1 MRMKNKDDALFGPYP
16 VEFATQGDSQPEV
29 NDSVDIRG
37 LAMTLWRGK
46 WIVAICLLIAYVM
59 AYLSVSQIRPT
70 YRASTTVMFDIQQA
84 NIVDLQEVI
93 TDQGFDRGRLEDQM
107 LVLSSTKLIQRVI
120 DAQRLHQD
128 PEFNLTLRVPE
139 PTLSDRISDVISLP
153 PEVTEIFED
162 LGLVTPE
169 APESEN
175 PTVISEE
182 QKKRLEAS
190 IVRQVTNR
198 LFLNPVGNSRV
209 LNISF
214 VADDPQTAAAIAN
227 EVANEYIVDQ
237 LEAKLEATRAA
248 TAWLSVR
255 VEELRVRLQTAENS
269 VQDARAEITQERGQS
284 LEITRQQ
291 LAALNNALAQARS
304 ETTKQLTSF
313 DRLSSAL
320 EDPNAIDTV
329 KEFREAPI
337 IVELRNRETKLLS
350 EITTLAA
357 SVSQANPSLELA
369 RRELDGLRQEI
380 NERALFEARQ
390 IVAATENDL
399 QSARQQEAALLADVR
414 ELEQKALLQT
424 TDELRLRQLER
435 EAQASRALYENF
447 LGRLQETNAQ
457 EDLQAADAR
466 VLSPAEI
473 PAFPQQQ
480 QRQRTMMLTMFM
492 GGAIGVAIVYLLN
505 YLNNTFRSPGQL
517 EELTGETILGTI
529 PTLGAR
535 MKRFSV
541 LENLRSKPGSSM
553 AESIRNLR
561 TSILMSN
568 IDKPPKV
575 VMFTSSVP
583 REGKTT
589 TAMMMAMTSRQMG
602 KSAILVD
609 CDLRLPALARMI
621 PDDGDRPGLM
631 AVLAGTCN
639 IADAIYQDKES
650 GLHVLLTKA
659 SERQGAINAADTL
672 SSHRFQQLIKMLC
685 ENYEL
690 VILDTPPALI
700 VTDARILARLA
711 DAVVYAVR
719 WDKTPRG
726 AVLEG
731 LKELRSVNAPI
742 AGMAMTF
749 INEARA
755 TRYSYDG
762 YSYYKGRYKDYY
774 TT

>member
-1 MRMKNKDDALFGPYP
+1 MKNEKDNLFGPIP
-16 VEFATQGDSQPEV
+16 VDIAPSSEPPQQF
-29 NDSVDIRG
+29 NDSIDIRS

-46 WIVAICLLIAYVM
+46 WIVAICLLISYVI
-59 AYLSVSQIRPT
+59 AYLSVSQIVPT
-70 YRASTTVMFDIQQA
+70 YRANTTVMFDIQQS

-93 TDQGFDRGRLEDQM
+93 ADQGFDRGRLEDQM
-107 LVLSSTKLIQRVI
+107 LVLSSTKLIERVI
-120 DAQRLHQD
+120 EAQRLHRD
-128 PEFNLTLRVPE
+128 PEFNPSLRIPK
-139 PTLSDRISDVISLP
+139 PTLSDRIGQIISLP
-153 PEVTEIFED
+153 PEITD
-162 LGLVTPE
+162 LLQDFGLVRPD
-169 APESEN
+169 APQTEN
-175 PTVISEE
+175 PQVIAEE
-182 QKKRLEAS
+182 RDAKLQAT
-190 IVRQVTNR
+190 IVRNVTAG
-198 LFLNPVGNSRV
+198 LELSPVGNSRV
-209 LNISF
+209 LDIAF
-214 VADDPQTAAAIAN
+214 VADDPQTAAAVAN
-227 EVANEYIVDQ
+227 QIANEYIVDQ

-255 VEELRVRLQTAENS
+255 VEELRVRLQAAENA
-269 VQDARAEITQERGQS
+269 VQSARAEFTEERGQG
-284 LEITRQQ
+284 LDVTRQQ
-291 LAALNNALAQARS
+291 LGALNNALASARG
-304 ETTKQLTSF
+304 ETTRALTKF
-313 DRLSSAL
+313 ERLKAAL
-320 EDPNAIDTV
+320 DDPASISNV
-329 KEFREAPI
+329 SEFRNAPV
-337 IVELRNRETKLLS
+337 IVELRNRETKLQS
-350 EITTLAA
+350 EITKLQA
-357 SVSQANPSLELA
+357 SVSRVNPSLELA
-369 RRELDGLRQEI
+369 QRELEGLRQEI
-380 NERALFEARQ
+380 STRAMSEARQ
-390 IVAATENDL
+390 IVAAAENDL
-399 QSARQQEAALLADVR
+399 KSARQQEAALLGQVR
-414 ELEQKALLQT
+414 ELEQKSLLQAE
-424 TDELRLRQLER
+424 DELRLRQLER
-435 EAQASRALYENF
+435 EAQASRVLYENF

-466 VLSPAEI
+466 VLSPAEV
-473 PAFPQQQ
+473 PARAQSQ
-480 QRQRTMMLTMFM
+480 QRQRTMTLTMFL

-505 YLNNTFRSPGQL
+505 YLNNTFRSPQQL
-517 EELTGETILGTI
+517 EEMTGETVLGTI
-529 PTLGAR
+529 PSLGSR
-535 MKRFSV
+535 IKRSAV
-541 LENLRSKPGSSM
+541 LEDLRNKPGSSM

-631 AVLAGTCN
+631 SVLAGTCN
-639 IADAIYQDKES
+639 IADAIHQDKES
-650 GLHVLLTKA
+650 GLHVLLTKS

-711 DAVVYAVR
+711 DAVIYAVR

-742 AGMAMTF
+742 AGVAMTF

-774 TT
+774 MN